1 MVNTGKPSG
10 GCKLCKARRIKCDEA
25 KPFCMRCKK
34 SRRQC
39 PGYRNPFE
47 ANIRDE
53 TQATIKRFKKSRG
66 EDSSEDEGKS
76 VSQVC
81 NKQCLTAVA
90 GPKYKTFDYANP
102 IAFASHKDD
111 DVAEE
116 EEDRDIPASMF
127 DSLDEQASCYFLS
140 EFIIVPYTPTARGY
154 YRFLPRFLS
163 RPKVSKCLSQAYK
176 AVSLAAL
183 AAQRPVNAN
192 PALFH
197 AQGHYLRAVRAV
209 NKAIMDPKEALDDQT
224 LGAVL
229 MLAFYE
235 VDIIS
240 GTNPFFCDGL
250 LTRTHQILTA
260 SRGSIAEY
268 TNHMKGAAIMVKLRG
283 QKGLETPEGEEM
295 FAITRNQCLSIHC
308 LPNSPEV
315 AEFTWLLHHECRGRM
330 QHAIASMDIQSSKIR
345 QDVDRAL
352 GARNRKPETIEKV
365 LDALK
370 RARAL
375 EAKFRRLNNDPS
387 PEWKVDTVEWVLERS
402 DEEIETGPAFTG
414 PVYGFF
420 NLPLAILHVATWC
433 CHLMLTTTILR
444 CMAWLVSPDDY
455 RMGEEYEELKRSAI
469 LRIED
474 TIAAVPFFC
483 KWNGY
488 GVVVSQFPCGTTKPD
503 DPLKGAAG
511 LMILWPLVTACSSDF
526 ATPRQRQFLRNRLKY
541 LADVAGIKQ
550 ANVFVNMKD
559 ISSPTMEIERDR
571 TQGVY
576 SPSGSDS
583 LLTMPF

>member
-10 GCKLCKARRIKCDEA
+10 GCKLCRARRIKCDEG

-39 PGYRNPFE
+39 PGYRDPFE

-53 TQATIKRFKKSRG
+53 TEATIKRFKKSRG
-66 EDSSEDEGKS
+66 EDSSEDEGKGPS
-76 VSQVC
+76 PIC
-81 NKQCLTAVA
+81 NKQCMTSVA
-90 GPKYKTFDYANP
+90 GPKYKTFDYSNP
-102 IAFASHKDD
+102 AAFPFRADD
-111 DVAEE
+111 DST
-116 EEDRDIPASMF
+116 EDDEDIPVSLF

-163 RPKVSKCLSQAYK
+163 QPNVSKCLSQAYK

-183 AAQRPVNAN
+183 ASRRTVNASS
-192 PALFH
+192 AMFH
-197 AQGHYLRAVRAV
+197 AQNHYMRAVRAV
-209 NKAIMDPKEALDDQT
+209 NKAIMDPEEVKNDQT

-235 VDIIS
+235 
-240 GTNPFFCDGL
+240 
-250 LTRTHQILTA
+250 ILTA
-260 SRGSIAEY
+260 SRDSIAEY
-268 TNHMKGAAIMVKLRG
+268 TNHMKGAAIIVKLRG

-330 QHAIASMDIQSSKIR
+330 QHAIASMDIQSSQIR
-345 QDVDRAL
+345 QDVDRIL
-352 GARNRKPETIEKV
+352 GAGDRKPETIQKV

-370 RARAL
+370 RAQAL
-375 EAKFRRLNNDPS
+375 EAKFRKLNNDPS
-387 PEWKVDTVEWVLERS
+387 PQWKVDTVDWVMDRQDNELDTAPS
-402 DEEIETGPAFTG
+402 FNGPI
-414 PVYGFF
+414 YGFF

-444 CMAWLVSPDDY
+444 CMAWLVAPDDY
-455 RMGEEYEELKRSAI
+455 RMGEEYEELKSSAI
-469 LRIED
+469 LRIDD
-474 TIAAVPFFC
+474 TIASAPFFC

-488 GVVVSQFPCGTTKPD
+488 GVVVAQFPCGQNTKPD

-511 LMILWPLVTACSSDF
+511 LMILWPLVTAYTSDF
-526 ATPRQRQFLRNRLKY
+526 ATPRQKRFLRGRLKY

-550 ANVFVNMKD
+550 ANVFLNMQMED
-559 ISSPTMEIERDR
+559 VSSPSKEIERDR
-571 TQGVY
+571 RQGVQ
-576 SPSGSDS
+576 PTSDGLES
-583 LLTMPF
+583 LRAFPF

>member
-10 GCKLCKARRIKCDEA
+10 GCKLCRARRIKCDEG

-39 PGYRNPFE
+39 PGYRDPFE

-66 EDSSEDEGKS
+66 EESSDEEGKEIAP
-76 VSQVC
+76 VC
-81 NKQCLTAVA
+81 NKQCLKTVA
-90 GPKYKTFDYANP
+90 GPKYKTFDYSNP
-102 IAFASHKDD
+102 SAFPYHNDD
-111 DVAEE
+111 DNTT
-116 EEDRDIPASMF
+116 EEDGDIPASVF
-127 DSLDEQASCYFLS
+127 NSLDEQASCYFLS
-140 EFIIVPYTPTARGY
+140 EFTIVPFTPTARGY
-154 YRFLPRFLS
+154 YRFLPRFLGGTN
-163 RPKVSKCLSQAYK
+163 VSKCLSQAYK
-176 AVSLAAL
+176 AVSLASL
-183 AAQRPVNAN
+183 ASLRTVNASS
-192 PALFH
+192 ALFH

-209 NKAIMDPKEALDDQT
+209 TKAIMDPTEVLNDQT

-235 VDIIS
+235 
-240 GTNPFFCDGL
+240 
-250 LTRTHQILTA
+250 ILTS
-260 SRGSIAEY
+260 SRDSIAEY
-268 TNHMKGAAIMVKLRG
+268 TNHMKGAAIIVKLRG

-315 AEFTWLLHHECRGRM
+315 SEFTWLLHHECRGRM
-330 QHAIASMDIQSSKIR
+330 QHAIASMDIQSSQIR
-345 QDVDRAL
+345 QDVDRIL
-352 GARNRKPETIEKV
+352 GAGDRKPETIQKV

-370 RARAL
+370 RAQAL
-375 EAKFRRLNNDPS
+375 EAKFRKLNNDPS
-387 PEWKVDTVEWVLERS
+387 PQWKVDTVEWVMERS
-402 DEEIETGPAFTG
+402 DNELDTAQTFAG

-474 TIAAVPFFC
+474 TIASTPFFC
-483 KWNGY
+483 RWNGY
-488 GVVVSQFPCGTTKPD
+488 GVVVSQFPCGNTRPD

-511 LMILWPLVTACSSDF
+511 LMVLWPMVTACSSDF
-526 ATPRQRQFLRNRLKY
+526 ATPRQRRFLRGRLKY
-541 LADVAGIKQ
+541 LAEVAGIRQ
-550 ANVFVNMKD
+550 ANIFYNMHD
-559 ISSPTMEIERDR
+559 ISSPSREIERDR
-571 TQGVY
+571 RSGVH
-576 SPSGSDS
+576 SSSGADN
-583 LLTMPF
+583 LLSMPF

>member
-10 GCKLCKARRIKCDEA
+10 GCKLCRARRIKCDEA

-39 PGYRNPFE
+39 PGYRDPFE

-53 TQATIKRFKKSRG
+53 TEATIKRFKKSRG
-66 EDSSEDEGKS
+66 EDSSEDEGKDIS
-76 VSQVC
+76 PIC
-81 NKQCLTAVA
+81 DKQCLTSVA

-102 IAFASHKDD
+102 AAFPYHRDD
-111 DVAEE
+111 DTTD
-116 EEDRDIPASMF
+116 EDDDIPASMF

-140 EFIIVPYTPTARGY
+140 EFIIVPFTPTARGY

-163 RPKVSKCLSQAYK
+163 RPTVSKCLSQAYK

-183 AAQRPVNAN
+183 ASRRSVNASS
-192 PALFH
+192 AMFH

-209 NKAIMDPKEALDDQT
+209 NKAIMNPQEVLDDQT

-235 VDIIS
+235 ACVANID
-240 GTNPFFCDGL
+240 
-250 LTRTHQILTA
+250 QILTS
-260 SRGSIAEY
+260 SRNSIDEY
-268 TNHMKGAAIMVKLRG
+268 TNHMKGAAIIVKLRG

-330 QHAIASMDIQSSKIR
+330 QHAIASMDIQSSQIR
-345 QDVDRAL
+345 QDVDRILAS
-352 GARNRKPETIEKV
+352 GDRKPETIRKV

-370 RARAL
+370 RAQAL
-375 EAKFRRLNNDPS
+375 EAKFRKLNNDPS
-387 PEWKVDTVEWVLERS
+387 PQWKVDTIEWVPERS
-402 DEEIETGPAFTG
+402 DDELDEASTFPG

-433 CHLMLTTTILR
+433 CHLMLTSTILR
-444 CMAWLVSPDDY
+444 CMAWLVSPEDY
-455 RMGEEYEELKRSAI
+455 RVGDDYEELKRSAM
-469 LRIED
+469 LRID
-474 TIAAVPFFC
+474 DMIASTPFFC

-488 GVVVSQFPCGTTKPD
+488 GVVVAQFPCGTTKPD
-503 DPLKGAAG
+503 DPLKGASG
-511 LMILWPLVTACSSDF
+511 LMILWPLVTACSSDY
-526 ATPRQRQFLRNRLKY
+526 ATPRQKRFLRNRLKY
-541 LADVAGIKQ
+541 LADVAGIRQ
-550 ANVFVNMKD
+550 ANVFLNVSCHELPLSFADLQENN
-559 ISSPTMEIERDR
+559 
-571 TQGVY
+571 
-576 SPSGSDS
+576 
-583 LLTMPF
+583 

>member
-10 GCKLCKARRIKCDEA
+10 GCKLCRARRIKCDEG

-39 PGYRNPFE
+39 PGYRDPFE

-66 EDSSEDEGKS
+66 EESSDEEGKDIAP
-76 VSQVC
+76 VC
-81 NKQCLTAVA
+81 NKQCLKTVA
-90 GPKYKTFDYANP
+90 GPKYKTFDYSNP
-102 IAFASHKDD
+102 GAFPYHNDD
-111 DVAEE
+111 DST
-116 EEDRDIPASMF
+116 EEDEDIPASMF
-127 DSLDEQASCYFLS
+127 NSLDEQASCYFLS
-140 EFIIVPYTPTARGY
+140 EFIIVPFTPTARGY

-163 RPKVSKCLSQAYK
+163 GTNVSKCLSQAYK

-183 AAQRPVNAN
+183 ASRRTVNASA
-192 PALFH
+192 ALFH

-209 NKAIMDPKEALDDQT
+209 NKAIMDPGEVLNDQT

-235 VDIIS
+235 
-240 GTNPFFCDGL
+240 
-250 LTRTHQILTA
+250 ILTS
-260 SRGSIAEY
+260 SRDSIAEY
-268 TNHMKGAAIMVKLRG
+268 TDHMKGAAIIVKLRG

-315 AEFTWLLHHECRGRM
+315 SEFTWLLHHECRGRM
-330 QHAIASMDIQSSKIR
+330 QHAIASMDIQSSQIR
-345 QDVDRAL
+345 QDVDRVL
-352 GARNRKPETIEKV
+352 GAGDRKPETIQKV

-370 RARAL
+370 RAQAL
-375 EAKFRRLNNDPS
+375 EAKFRKLNNDPS
-387 PEWKVDTVEWVLERS
+387 PQWKVDTVEWILERS
-402 DEEIETGPAFTG
+402 DDELDTTPTFPG

-474 TIAAVPFFC
+474 TIASTPFFC

-488 GVVVSQFPCGTTKPD
+488 GVVVAQFPCGNTKPD

-511 LMILWPLVTACSSDF
+511 LMVLWPMVTACSSDF
-526 ATPRQRQFLRNRLKY
+526 ATPRQRRFLRGRLKY
-541 LADVAGIKQ
+541 LAEVAGIRQ
-550 ANVFVNMKD
+550 ANVFYNMHD
-559 ISSPTMEIERDR
+559 ISSPSREIERDR
-571 TQGVY
+571 RSGVH
-576 SPSGSDS
+576 SSSGADA
-583 LLTMPF
+583 LLSMPF

>member
-10 GCKLCKARRIKCDEA
+10 GCKLCRARRIKCDEG

-39 PGYRNPFE
+39 PGYRDPFE

-53 TQATIKRFKKSRG
+53 TEATIKRFKKSRG
-66 EDSSEDEGKS
+66 EDSSEDEGKDIAPI
-76 VSQVC
+76 C
-81 NKQCLTAVA
+81 NKQCLKAVA
-90 GPKYKTFDYANP
+90 GPKYKTFDYSNP
-102 IAFASHKDD
+102 AAFPYHNDD
-111 DVAEE
+111 DTT
-116 EEDRDIPASMF
+116 EEDEDIPMSMF
-127 DSLDEQASCYFLS
+127 DSLSEQASCYFLS
-140 EFIIVPYTPTARGY
+140 EFIIVPHTPTARGY

-163 RPKVSKCLSQAYK
+163 GQKVSKCLSQAYK

-183 AAQRPVNAN
+183 ASRRDVNASA
-192 PALFH
+192 ALFH

-209 NKAIMDPKEALDDQT
+209 NAAIMDPQEVLNDQT

-235 VDIIS
+235 
-240 GTNPFFCDGL
+240 
-250 LTRTHQILTA
+250 ILTS
-260 SRGSIAEY
+260 SRDSIAEY
-268 TNHMKGAAIMVKLRG
+268 TNHMKGAAIIVKLRG

-315 AEFTWLLHHECRGRM
+315 SEFTWLLHHECRGRM
-330 QHAIASMDIQSSKIR
+330 QHAIASMDIQSSQIR
-345 QDVDRAL
+345 QDVDRLL
-352 GARNRKPETIEKV
+352 GSGDRKPETVQKV

-370 RARAL
+370 RAQAL
-375 EAKFRRLNNDPS
+375 EAKFRKLNNDPS
-387 PEWKVDTVEWVLERS
+387 PQWKVDTLEWVAERS
-402 DEEIETGPAFTG
+402 DEELDTAHTFTG

-420 NLPLAILHVATWC
+420 NLPLAVLHVATWC

-455 RMGEEYEELKRSAI
+455 CIGEEYEELKRSAQ

-474 TIAAVPFFC
+474 TIASTPYFC
-483 KWNGY
+483 KWNGF
-488 GVVVSQFPCGTTKPD
+488 GVVASQFPVGKTRPD

-511 LMILWPLVTACSSDF
+511 LMIIWPLVTAYSSDF
-526 ATPRQRQFLRNRLKY
+526 ATPRQRRFLRGRLKY
-541 LADVAGIKQ
+541 LAEVAGIKQ
-550 ANVFVNMKD
+550 ANVFYNMQN
-559 ISSPTMEIERDR
+559 ISSPSREIQRDR
-571 TQGVY
+571 KRDVH
-576 SPSGSDS
+576 SPSYPEN
-583 LLTMPF
+583 MPTVPF

>member
-10 GCKLCKARRIKCDEA
+10 GCKLCRARRIKCDEG

-39 PGYRNPFE
+39 PGYRDPFE

-53 TQATIKRFKKSRG
+53 TEATIKRFKKSRG
-66 EDSSEDEGKS
+66 EDSSEDEGKGLS
-76 VSQVC
+76 PVC
-81 NKQCLTAVA
+81 NKQCLTSVA
-90 GPKYKTFDYANP
+90 GPKYKTFDYSNP
-102 IAFASHKDD
+102 AAFPFRNDD
-111 DVAEE
+111 DTTD
-116 EEDRDIPASMF
+116 EDEDIPASLF

-140 EFIIVPYTPTARGY
+140 EFIIVPFTPTARGY

-183 AAQRPVNAN
+183 ATRRTVNAN
-192 PALFH
+192 SALFH
-197 AQGHYLRAVRAV
+197 AQNHYLRAVRAV
-209 NKAIMDPKEALDDQT
+209 NKAIMDPEEVKDDQT

-229 MLAFYE
+229 LLAFYE
-235 VDIIS
+235 
-240 GTNPFFCDGL
+240 
-250 LTRTHQILTA
+250 ILTS
-260 SRGSIAEY
+260 SRDSIAEY

-315 AEFTWLLHHECRGRM
+315 SEFTWLLHHECRGRM
-330 QHAIASMDIQSSKIR
+330 QHAIASMDIQSSQIR
-345 QDVDRAL
+345 QDVDRTL
-352 GARNRKPETIEKV
+352 GAGDRKPETIQKV
-365 LDALK
+365 LNALK
-370 RARAL
+370 RAQAL
-375 EAKFRRLNNDPS
+375 EAKFRKLNNDPS
-387 PEWKVDTVEWVLERS
+387 PQWKVDTVDWIAERLDDELE
-402 DEEIETGPAFTG
+402 TAPTFTG
-414 PVYGFF
+414 PIYGFF

-455 RMGEEYEELKRSAI
+455 LLGEEYEELKRSAI

-474 TIAAVPFFC
+474 TIASAPFFC

-488 GVVVSQFPCGTTKPD
+488 GVVVAQFPCGTTRPD

-511 LMILWPLVTACSSDF
+511 LMILWPLVTAYSSDF
-526 ATPRQRQFLRNRLKY
+526 ATPRQKSFLRGRLRH
-541 LADVAGIKQ
+541 LADVAGIRQ
-550 ANVFVNMKD
+550 ANVFLNV
-559 ISSPTMEIERDR
+559 SSRMTAICCKAEEADEK
-571 TQGVY
+571 
-576 SPSGSDS
+576 
-583 LLTMPF
+583 

>member
-10 GCKLCKARRIKCDEA
+10 GCKLCRARRIKCDEG

-39 PGYRNPFE
+39 PGYRDPFE

-53 TQATIKRFKKSRG
+53 TEATIKRFKKSRG
-66 EDSSEDEGKS
+66 EDSSEDEGKGLAP
-76 VSQVC
+76 VC
-81 NKQCLTAVA
+81 NKQCLTSVA
-90 GPKYKTFDYANP
+90 GPKYKTFDYSNP
-102 IAFASHKDD
+102 AAFPFRNDD
-111 DVAEE
+111 DTTD
-116 EEDRDIPASMF
+116 EDEDIPASLF

-140 EFIIVPYTPTARGY
+140 EFIIVPFTPTARGY

-163 RPKVSKCLSQAYK
+163 RPTVSKCLSQAYK

-183 AAQRPVNAN
+183 ATRRTVNAN
-192 PALFH
+192 SALFH
-197 AQGHYLRAVRAV
+197 AQNHYLRAVRAV
-209 NKAIMDPKEALDDQT
+209 NKAIMDPEEVKDDQT

-229 MLAFYE
+229 LLAFYE
-235 VDIIS
+235 
-240 GTNPFFCDGL
+240 
-250 LTRTHQILTA
+250 ILTS
-260 SRGSIAEY
+260 SRDSIAEY

-315 AEFTWLLHHECRGRM
+315 SEFTWLLHHECRGRM
-330 QHAIASMDIQSSKIR
+330 QHAIASMDIQSSQIR
-345 QDVDRAL
+345 QDVDRTL
-352 GARNRKPETIEKV
+352 GAGDRKPETIQKV

-370 RARAL
+370 RAQAL
-375 EAKFRRLNNDPS
+375 EAKFRKLNNDPS
-387 PEWKVDTVEWVLERS
+387 PQWKVDTVDWIAERLDDELE
-402 DEEIETGPAFTG
+402 TAPTFTG

-455 RMGEEYEELKRSAI
+455 RLGEEYEELKRSAI

-474 TIAAVPFFC
+474 TIASAPFFC

-488 GVVVSQFPCGTTKPD
+488 GVVVAQFPCGTTRPD

-511 LMILWPLVTACSSDF
+511 LMILWPLVTAYSSDF
-526 ATPRQRQFLRNRLKY
+526 ATPRQKSFLRGRLRH
-541 LADVAGIKQ
+541 LADVAGIRQ
-550 ANVFVNMKD
+550 ANVFLNMKD
-559 ISSPTMEIERDR
+559 ISSPSKEIERDR
-571 TQGVY
+571 QQGSY
-576 SPSGSDS
+576 SPLDSGMLNS
-583 LLTMPF
+583 MPF